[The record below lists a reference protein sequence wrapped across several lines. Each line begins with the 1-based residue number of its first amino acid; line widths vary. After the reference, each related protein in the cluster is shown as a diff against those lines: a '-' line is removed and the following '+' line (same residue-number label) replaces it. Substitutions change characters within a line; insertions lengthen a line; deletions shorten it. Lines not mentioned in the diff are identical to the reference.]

1 MDENLN
7 FNTFLF
13 LSSERLAIKVFEK
26 QSLKKKYFEEKILEK
41 NLKDLNFDVIDQF
54 LEQNIFKIEKKIKSF
69 VKSINLII
77 DSNDFFMVKISLKK
91 NKYGEMIKKNDLL
104 YLLNEAR
111 YECKKTIDDRKI
123 THMLIDNYLVDKKE
137 YLLFPIDLK
146 GQFFSIDLT
155 FICLS
160 NIFIKK
166 IEKVLNKYQITTNHI
181 LYSKYIERFQSDQ
194 NEDIFKISM
203 KMIDGHNE
211 NEVSIV
217 PKKPKN
223 LSFFERFFNFFS

>member
-137 YLLFPIDLK
+137 YLLFPIDL
-146 GQFFSIDLT
+146 
-155 FICLS
+155 
-160 NIFIKK
+160 
-166 IEKVLNKYQITTNHI
+166 
-181 LYSKYIERFQSDQ
+181 
-194 NEDIFKISM
+194 
-203 KMIDGHNE
+203 
-211 NEVSIV
+211 
-217 PKKPKN
+217 
-223 LSFFERFFNFFS
+223 

>member
-1 MDENLN
+1 MNNESQFETYLFISPKKFIITSKKNLN
-7 FNTFLF
+7 SKEIFQSEKKIINSSDEINIILLDEFLK
-13 LSSERLAIKVFEK
+13 E
-26 QSLKKKYFEEKILEK
+26 
-41 NLKDLNFDVIDQF
+41 
-54 LEQNIFKIEKKIKSF
+54 NIFKIEKTINNF
-69 VKSINLII
+69 VKHINLII
-77 DSNDFFMVKISLKK
+77 DCKNFLDVKIS
-91 NKYGEMIKKNDLL
+91 IKKNNYGNLITL
-104 YLLNEAR
+104 KNLEYILNEAR
-111 YECKKTIDDRKI
+111 DQCSKTLKEHKI
-123 THMLIDNYLVDKKE
+123 IHMLIDNYLVDKKE

>member
-1 MDENLN
+1 
-7 FNTFLF
+7 
-13 LSSERLAIKVFEK
+13 
-26 QSLKKKYFEEKILEK
+26 
-41 NLKDLNFDVIDQF
+41 
-54 LEQNIFKIEKKIKSF
+54 
-69 VKSINLII
+69 
-77 DSNDFFMVKISLKK
+77 MVKISLKK